1 MVQWTIRSLDAVNVL
16 PVNSAPWSSPA
27 LRFVPG
33 GVRIT
38 TQGERSC
45 AGDEVGALLLP
56 SRRTHLRS
64 DVVGRSSPWRSPFTA
79 IASCRSPF
87 TTHMKSWQAKS
98 CHPWVIVPLNATT
111 SSPVQHLITTVIQI
125 SKFGT
130 TVASC
135 YKLSA
140 QPAPLV
146 YHEPRAPTPAS
157 DRCNTQIIK
166 LIQELISLCDLPS
179 TFETCD

>member
-1 MVQWTIRSLDAVNVL
+1 MVEWTKRSLDAVNVP
-16 PVNSAPWSSPA
+16 PVNSAPRSSPV
-27 LRFVPG
+27 LRFVPD

-38 TQGERSC
+38 TQGERSR

-56 SRRTHLRS
+56 SHRTHLRS
-64 DVVGRSSPWRSPFTA
+64 DVAGRSSSWRSPFTA
-79 IASCRSPF
+79 IAPCRSPF
-87 TTHMKSWQAKS
+87 TTYPKPWQAKS
-98 CHPWVIVPLNATT
+98 YHPWVIVPLNATT
-111 SSPVQHLITTVIQI
+111 SSPVQHLVTTVIQI
-125 SKFGT
+125 SSKFGT

-157 DRCNTQIIK
+157 DR
-166 LIQELISLCDLPS
+166 PP
-179 TFETCD
+179 